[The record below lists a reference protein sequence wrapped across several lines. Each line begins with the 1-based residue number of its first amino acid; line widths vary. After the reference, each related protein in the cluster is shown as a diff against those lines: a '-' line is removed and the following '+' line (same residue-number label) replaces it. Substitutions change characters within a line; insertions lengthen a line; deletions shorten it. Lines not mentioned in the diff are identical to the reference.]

1 MTGFSSICHRVFMLA
16 ALFLLGTVAGILRA
30 QEYDVKYY
38 GLDVEVDNTSDYI
51 LGEATILAEVLDE
64 PMDVLTLDL
73 YDGLEV
79 EEVEV
84 NGTGAGFSHEGEK
97 LQVTLAES
105 AAAGSLLTVKVRYS
119 GNTGSGMAR
128 EIDQNWNVAVTY
140 SSTEPFYAKDWFP
153 CKQDLEDKAD
163 SVHVNITTPFHLKGV
178 SQGLLTATTYFPSG
192 KVRYEWKSRYP
203 IAYYLISIAVA
214 DYVEYN
220 VEAHPGGLSSPIFI
234 QNFVYDRPGCLETYR
249 EGINVTVPIMELYCE
264 RFGPYPFR
272 DEKYGHYL
280 WPRGGGM
287 EHQTMTGMGNFEFYL
302 VAHELGHSWFGNYV
316 TCETWQDIWINE
328 GFATF
333 AGYMATEALGPEYA
347 PGERD
352 YRFNSALEE
361 PDGSIFI
368 PVAQVQNVSRI
379 FSSSLSY
386 NKGMAMIYMMRYELQ
401 DDELFYRIFR
411 EFLARHAN
419 GTATGLDFKAVLED
433 LSGKDFTDF
442 FDQWYFGAGYPIYG
456 ASWEQDGSQVTLHVT
471 QHGSSVQ
478 TPLFRMSMEYRLS
491 WAGGDT
497 TVRVF
502 HDEAEESYVFEVPG
516 EVTGIEIDPENH
528 VLNRVEGAVQKKTAL
543 HLEVYPNP
551 VNDHFS
557 FHVDGEQLTDIR
569 MELYTFSG
577 QLVHSSFHEGVMP
590 GQTHDIR
597 TGNLEAGIYFL
608 RITYGSQTE
617 TKKIIVK

>member
-1 MTGFSSICHRVFMLA
+1 MCIRDS
-16 ALFLLGTVAGILRA
+16 
-30 QEYDVKYY
+30 
-38 GLDVEVDNTSDYI
+38 
-51 LGEATILAEVLDE
+51 
-64 PMDVLTLDL
+64 
-73 YDGLEV
+73 
-79 EEVEV
+79 
-84 NGTGAGFSHEGEK
+84 
-97 LQVTLAES
+97 
-105 AAAGSLLTVKVRYS
+105 
-119 GNTGSGMAR
+119 
-128 EIDQNWNVAVTY
+128 TY
-140 SSTEPFYAKDWFP
+140 TSTEPFYARDWFP

-163 SVHVNITTPFHLKGV
+163 SVHVSITTPFHLKGV
-178 SQGLLTATTYFPSG
+178 SQGLLTATTYFPNG

-220 VEAHPGGLSSPIFI
+220 LEAHPGGSSSPIFI

-249 EGINVTVPIMELYCE
+249 ENIDVTVPVMELFCE

-316 TCETWQDIWINE
+316 TCGTWQDIWINE

-361 PDGSIFI
+361 PDGTIYI
-368 PVAQVQNVSRI
+368 PVQEVQSDARI
-379 FSSSLSY
+379 FSGSLSY

-401 DDELFYRIFR
+401 DDVLFYGILR

-419 GTATGLDFKAVLED
+419 GTATGLDFKAVLEE

-442 FDQWYFGAGYPIYG
+442 FDQWYFGAGFPIYG
-456 ASWEQDGSQVTLHVT
+456 AAWEQDGSQVTLHVT
-471 QHGSSVQ
+471 QRGSSVQ
-478 TPLFRMSMEYRLS
+478 TPLFKMSMEYRLA

-502 HDEAEESYVFEVPG
+502 HDQAEESYVFQIPR
-516 EVTGIEIDPENH
+516 EVTGIEIDPDNH
-528 VLNRVEGAVQKKTAL
+528 VLNRVEGTAQRKSAL
-543 HLEVYPNP
+543 RVEVYPNP
-551 VNDHFS
+551 VVDHFS
-557 FHVDGEQLTDIR
+557 FSVGGERPTDIR
-569 MELYTFSG
+569 LELYAFSG
-577 QLVHSSFHEGVMP
+577 QLVHSSIHEGVMP
-590 GQTHDIR
+590 GLPHEVH
-597 TGNLEAGIYFL
+597 TGSLEAGIYFL
-608 RITYGSQTE
+608 RITYGQLSV
-617 TKKIIVK
+617 TKKIIVQ